1 MNAHQLTLFGL
12 ALCAL
17 GALVIAIGALAMV
30 LGNRSYHGPS
40 EAAHRR
46 EKLAY
51 LLGAV
56 LLGLGFVLQL
66 IAVQMRP

>member
-1 MNAHQLTLFGL
+1 MA
-12 ALCAL
+12 
-17 GALVIAIGALAMV
+17 
-30 LGNRSYHGPS
+30 LGNRSYTGPS

-46 EKLAY
+46 EKLSY

-66 IAVQMRP
+66 IAVQMR